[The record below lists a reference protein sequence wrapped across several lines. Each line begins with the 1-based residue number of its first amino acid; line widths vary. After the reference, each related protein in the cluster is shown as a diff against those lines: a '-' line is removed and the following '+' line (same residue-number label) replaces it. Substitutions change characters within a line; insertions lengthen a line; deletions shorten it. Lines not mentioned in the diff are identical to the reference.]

1 MFGASGMNVSRCS
14 VTSPAGVSVDPFE
27 PVLSTVPG
35 DLSVLSMELKL
46 CVLTQ

>member
-14 VTSPAGVSVDPFE
+14 VASPACVSVDPFE
-27 PVLSTVPG
+27 PVLSTVSG
-35 DLSVLSMELKL
+35 GLSVLSVELEF